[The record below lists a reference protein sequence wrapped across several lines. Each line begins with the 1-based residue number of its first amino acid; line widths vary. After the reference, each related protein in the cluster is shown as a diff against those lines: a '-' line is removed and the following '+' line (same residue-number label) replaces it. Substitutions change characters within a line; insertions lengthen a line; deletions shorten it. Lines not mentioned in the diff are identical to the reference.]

1 MSNRISQDR
10 LAKALH
16 DALTWSEFVD
26 RMQVNKDRIE
36 ENFRAHQLTA
46 SDRAVLSRLP
56 CRLTVLALV
65 HDWCGDVAANLP
77 ILARFEEAGYI
88 KLAILEK
95 NPHNTDLG
103 LLYPH
108 RSGEVHI
115 PIYIAYDDQ
124 LQEQGHFI
132 ERSARLDAL
141 MASWTEEFWQKNSQL
156 TRAAEFSQLEES
168 TKTQLLLWLNN
179 RRNEVRDQERS
190 DMAAWLSEG
199 SFKK

>member
-1 MSNRISQDR
+1 MSNRISQER
-10 LAKALH
+10 LEKALH

-26 RMQVNKDRIE
+26 RMQVNKERIE
-36 ENFRAHQLTA
+36 DNFRAQQLTA
-46 SDRAVLSRLP
+46 SDRALLSRLP

-124 LQEQGHFI
+124 LKEQGHFI
-132 ERSARLDAL
+132 ERSAHLDAL
-141 MASWTEEFWQKNSQL
+141 MAGWTEEFWQNNPQL
-156 TRAAEFSQLEES
+156 TRAEFSQLEES
-168 TKTQLLLWLNN
+168 TKTQLLQWLNT
-179 RRNEVRDQERS
+179 RRNEVRDQERAA
-190 DMAAWLSEG
+190 MAAWLSEG
-199 SFKK
+199 SSKK